1 MKTASGGGAA
11 LAYRTLM
18 IANTEYPASVAG
30 SANWPES
37 KIIASDPIIPVA
49 RPVIDNRESILMVNR
64 RR

>member
-1 MKTASGGGAA
+1 
-11 LAYRTLM
+11 M
-18 IANTEYPASVAG
+18 IANTEYPASDAG